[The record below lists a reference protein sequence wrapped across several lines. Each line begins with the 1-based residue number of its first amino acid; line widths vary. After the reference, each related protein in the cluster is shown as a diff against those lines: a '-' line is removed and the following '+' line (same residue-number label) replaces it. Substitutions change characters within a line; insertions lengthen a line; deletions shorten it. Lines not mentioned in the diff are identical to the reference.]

1 MQEKYLVFCE
11 VGRIYDKIVQYT
23 PVYTRSE
30 QRKTYS
36 RAVHI
41 FSRLLPDAKKQPCK
55 FLCKVVIL

>member
-1 MQEKYLVFCE
+1 MQEKYLVFYE

-41 FSRLLPDAKKQPCK
+41 FSSQTAGHKKTGLSQA
-55 FLCKVVIL
+55 